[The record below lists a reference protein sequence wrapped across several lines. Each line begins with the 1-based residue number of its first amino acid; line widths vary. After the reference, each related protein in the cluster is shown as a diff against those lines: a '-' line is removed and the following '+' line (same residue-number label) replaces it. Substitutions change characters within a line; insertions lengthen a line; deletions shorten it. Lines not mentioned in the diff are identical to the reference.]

1 MVDQLLLTAQV
12 IWEHD
17 QYLARQGELGLQGSG
32 ESIQQAQDDLVEN
45 LRAWIEIH
53 EVDESLEQALAD
65 AGLPGLDDDT
75 EIQLEFVQQ

>member
-1 MVDQLLLTAQV
+1 M
-12 IWEHD
+12 IWESD
-17 QYLARQGELGLQGSG
+17 QYRARQGELGLQGSG
-32 ESIQQAQDDLVEN
+32 QSIQLAQDDLVEN

-65 AGLPGLDDDT
+65 AGLPGLDEDT

>member
-17 QYLARQGELGLQGSG
+17 RYLARQGELGLQGSG